1 MYLRKLDSEGE
12 KRGRRKLQED
22 VGDAIGSKC
31 KDVPE
36 KLGASVY
43 CMWRN
48 QERYFLYFSERD
60 KG

>member
-1 MYLRKLDSEGE
+1 M
-12 KRGRRKLQED
+12 QED